1 MTIEEVTCKA
11 DLDFGQMTE
20 LMHQLNPE
28 LKVTEEMVNQTIEA
42 PDSHLYVMRDGGR
55 AIGCATLGVFNSP
68 TGRKASIE
76 DVVVLDEYRGQ
87 GLGKR
92 LIEHLLSEAGKLAP
106 IKVQLTS
113 RPVREAANKLYQSMG
128 FTRRDTNFY
137 IMIITR

>member
-1 MTIEEVTCKA
+1 MHIEEITNPA
-11 DLDFGQMTE
+11 ELDFGQMTA

-28 LKVTEEMVNQTIEA
+28 LVVTEEMVHQTVDA
-42 PDSHLYVMRDGGR
+42 PDSHLYVMRDGAR

-87 GLGKR
+87 GLGKQLLLH
-92 LIEHLLSEAGKLAP
+92 LIEEAKKLAP

-113 RPVREAANKLYQSMG
+113 RPVRVAANNLYASLG
-128 FTRRDTNFY
+128 FARRDTNIY
-137 IMIITR
+137 VMKL

>member
-1 MTIEEVTCKA
+1 MKIEEITSA
-11 DLDFGQMTE
+11 AELDFGQMTQ

-28 LKVTEEMVNQTIEA
+28 LVVTEEMVRQTIEA
-42 PDSHLYVMRDGGR
+42 QDSHLYVMRDGAR

-87 GLGKR
+87 GLGKELLLH
-92 LIEHLLSEAGKLAP
+92 LIEEAGKLAP

-113 RPVREAANKLYQSMG
+113 RPERIAANKLYASIG
-128 FTRRDTNFY
+128 FTKRDTNIY
-137 IMIITR
+137 VMKL

>member
-1 MTIEEVTCKA
+1 MTIEEITSKA

-42 PDSHLYVMRDGGR
+42 PDSHLYVMRDGAR

-92 LIEHLLSEAGKLAP
+92 LIEHLLYEAGKLAP

-113 RPVREAANKLYQSMG
+113 SPVREAANKLYQSMG

>member
-1 MTIEEVTCKA
+1 MKIEEITNLA
-11 DLDFGQMTE
+11 ELDFGQMTQ

-28 LKVTEEMVNQTIEA
+28 LVVTEEMVRQTIEA
-42 PDSHLYVMRDGGR
+42 PDSHLYVMRDGAR

-87 GLGKR
+87 GLGKQLILH
-92 LIEHLLSEAGKLAP
+92 LIEEAKQLAP

-113 RPVREAANKLYQSMG
+113 RPERIAANKLYQSLG
-128 FTRRDTNFY
+128 FTKRDTNIY
-137 IMIITR
+137 VMKL

>member
-1 MTIEEVTCKA
+1 MTIEEITCKA

-28 LKVTEEMVNQTIEA
+28 LKVTEEMVQQTIEA
-42 PDSHLYVMRDGGR
+42 PDSHLFVMRDGAR

-92 LIEHLLSEAGKLAP
+92 LIEHLLSEAVKLAP

-137 IMIITR
+137 IINLL